1 MSEKIEYKIELVN
14 ANKIPLG
21 LFNYI
26 KSHPVRNQNE
36 VKKMIEYMITN
47 YDTDDELN
55 KFAYNES

>member
-26 KSHPVRNQNE
+26 KSHSVRNQNE